1 MAHTRFDLERSRA
14 FYRLAAPRSSG
25 GLDTP
30 TREALRCGKG
40 SERSKRIEED
50 MPDRVRIGVVGCGL
64 IAQVMHLHYLNEL
77 SDRFELAAVCDI
89 SPGLAAGCAERF
101 GVHRAHADWEALLD
115 DRLDAAMILTSGD
128 HAPIALAAAQAG
140 VHVFV
145 EKPMALSS
153 RSAEEVVRAA
163 DNAGVRLMVG
173 MMKRYDPAYERLAAL
188 LPTVDDV
195 RLVRVT
201 TLESPLEP
209 YVAHYPMIK
218 AGRPPDALLDEL
230 RLAEEREIDLA
241 LPGAAEETRWCY
253 RWILLDNLV
262 HELNVLRGVLGEP
275 TEIRSADLSSR
286 CASVCLR
293 FGEVDCHLSWVDLPG
308 IARYKQE
315 FAFYAPDQRLTLELP
330 SPFLRSMPSKLT
342 LEGGVAGSSDS
353 FKQEEI
359 VSFEEAFKRELVE
372 FADCATSG
380 RPPRTPGSDGLADL
394 RLCEAI
400 ARAHQARLTERLAA
414 EVGVGGPA

>member
-1 MAHTRFDLERSRA
+1 
-14 FYRLAAPRSSG
+14 
-25 GLDTP
+25 
-30 TREALRCGKG
+30 
-40 SERSKRIEED
+40 

-89 SPGLAAGCAERF
+89 SPGLAAGCAQRF
-101 GVHRAHADWEALLD
+101 GVHRPYTDWESLIED
-115 DRLDAAMILTSGD
+115 KLDAVMILTSGD
-128 HAPIALAAAQAG
+128 HAPIALAAARAG
-140 VHVFV
+140 LHVFV

-153 RSAEEVVRAA
+153 HSAEEVVRAA
-163 DNAGVRLMVG
+163 GSSGVQLMVG

-188 LPTVDDV
+188 LPSVDDL

-209 YVAHYPMIK
+209 YVAHYPMLR
-218 AGRPPDALLDEL
+218 GGPPPDALLDEL
-230 RLAEEREIDLA
+230 RLADEKAIDLA
-241 LPGAAEETRWCY
+241 LPDADDSTRRSY

>member
-1 MAHTRFDLERSRA
+1 L
-14 FYRLAAPRSSG
+14 
-25 GLDTP
+25 
-30 TREALRCGKG
+30 
-40 SERSKRIEED
+40 
-50 MPDRVRIGVVGCGL
+50 PDRVRIGVVGCGL

-77 SDRFELAAVCDI
+77 RDRFELAAVCDI

-101 GVHRAHADWEALLD
+101 GVHRAHADWESLLKD
-115 DRLDAAMILTSGD
+115 QLDAVLILTSGD
-128 HAPIALAAAQAG
+128 HAPIALAAARAG
-140 VHVFV
+140 LHVFV

-153 RSAEEVVRAA
+153 QSAEEVVRATDGA
-163 DNAGVRLMVG
+163 DVRLMVG
-173 MMKRYDPAYERLAAL
+173 MMKRYDPAYERLSVL
-188 LPTVDDV
+188 LPNVHDV

-209 YVAHYPMIK
+209 YVAHYPMLR
-218 AGRPPDALLDEL
+218 GGGPPDALIGKLRVNEEKEL
-230 RLAEEREIDLA
+230 DLA
-241 LPGAAEETRWCY
+241 LGDADEETRWCY

-275 TEIRSADLSSR
+275 TEIRSADLSRR

-315 FAFYAPDQRLTLELP
+315 FAFYAPDERLTLELP
-330 SPFLRSMPSKLT
+330 SPFLRSMPSKLII
-342 LEGGVAGSSDS
+342 EGGDTGTSDS

-359 VSFEEAFKRELVE
+359 VSYEEAFKRELVE
-372 FADCATSG
+372 FADCVTS
-380 RPPRTPGSDGLADL
+380 RRAPRTPGSDGVADL

-400 ARAHQARLTERLAA
+400 ARAHQMRRAERLATP
-414 EVGVGGPA
+414 VGVGGPA

>member
-1 MAHTRFDLERSRA
+1 
-14 FYRLAAPRSSG
+14 
-25 GLDTP
+25 
-30 TREALRCGKG
+30 
-40 SERSKRIEED
+40 

-64 IAQVMHLHYLNEL
+64 IAQVMHLNYLNEL

-101 GVHRAHADWEALLD
+101 GAQRAHLDWESLLE
-115 DRLDAAMILTSGD
+115 DRLDAVMILTSGD
-128 HAPIALAAAQAG
+128 HGPIALAAAQAG
-140 VHVFV
+140 LHVFV

-153 RSAEEVVRAA
+153 HRAEEVVRAA
-163 DNAGVRLMVG
+163 DRAGVRLMVG
-173 MMKRYDPAYERLAAL
+173 MMKRYDPAYERLADL
-188 LPTVDDV
+188 LPGVRDV

-209 YVAHYPMIK
+209 YVAHYRMLT
-218 AGRPPDALLDEL
+218 GSRPADPLLDEL
-230 RLAEEREIDLA
+230 GLAEEKEIELA
-241 LPGAAEETRWCY
+241 LGDADELTRWCY

-262 HELNVLRGVLGEP
+262 HELNVLRGLLGEP
-275 TEIRSADLSSR
+275 TELRSADLSRR

-308 IARYKQE
+308 IARYTQE
-315 FAFYAPDQRLTLELP
+315 FAFYAPDERLTLELP
-330 SPFLRSMPSKLT
+330 SPFLRSMPSKLII
-342 LEGGVAGSSDS
+342 EGGTPGTADS

-372 FADCATSG
+372 FADCIAAG

-400 ARAHQARLTERLAA
+400 ARAHRAGRPERLAA
-414 EVGVGGPA
+414 GVGVGGWA